1 MAHAPEG
8 VVPAAVFEPSGRNDL
23 LRRVGVRKGFDGEP
37 FDGSVVDF
45 VDGRPTAVSKA
56 KGKGG
61 EGGKSGT
68 L

>member
-8 VVPAAVFEPSGRNDL
+8 VVPAAVFEPSGRNGL
-23 LRRVGVRKGFDGEP
+23 LRRVRKGFDGDQ

>member
-1 MAHAPEG
+1 
-8 VVPAAVFEPSGRNDL
+8 VPAAVFEPSGRNDL
-23 LRRVGVRKGFDGEP
+23 LRRVRKDFDGEP

-45 VDGRPTAVSKA
+45 VDGRPIAVS
-56 KGKGG
+56 KGG